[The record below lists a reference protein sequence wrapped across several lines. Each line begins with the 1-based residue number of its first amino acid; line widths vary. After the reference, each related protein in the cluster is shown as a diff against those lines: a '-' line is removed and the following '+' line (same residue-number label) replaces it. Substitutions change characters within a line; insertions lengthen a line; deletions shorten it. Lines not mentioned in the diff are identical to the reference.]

1 MNWSVL
7 ISLDGTTLI
16 DGLTNNIDDSSEG
29 LGTDGYQN
37 GGADIADTL
46 SSNET
51 LSGIKGNGT
60 DVVSTEMLGDLENK
74 SVGAILNLKG
84 IQNWGKLALELHIDD
99 GTNNLGNFT
108 LSGDFSSSTESTYN
122 LEKYG

>member
-108 LSGDFSSSTESTYN
+108 LSSNLFRGSGESAYII
-122 LEKYG
+122 

>member
-1 MNWSVL
+1 MNGSVL

-16 DGLTNNIDDSSEG
+16 DGLTNNVDDSSEG

-37 GGADIADTL
+37 GGADITDTL

-51 LSGIKGNGT
+51 FSGIEGNGT
-60 DVVSTEMLGDLENK
+60 DVVSTEMLGDLKNE
-74 SVGAILNLKG
+74 SVGAVLNLEG
-84 IQNWGKLALELHIDD
+84 VQNWGKLALELHIDD

-108 LSGDFSSSTESTYN
+108 LSGDLSSSTESTYN

>member
-1 MNWSVL
+1 MNGSVL
-7 ISLDGTTLI
+7 IGVNGTTLI
-16 DGLTNNIDDSSEG
+16 DGLSNNIDNSTEG

-108 LSGDFSSSTESTYN
+108 LSSNLFRGSGESAYII
-122 LEKYG
+122 

>member
-1 MNWSVL
+1 VNWSVL

-108 LSGDFSSSTESTYN
+108 LSSNLFRGSGESAYII
-122 LEKYG
+122 